1 MAERRMMAIRIIDD
15 DAFLDLPM
23 GARLLYYDL
32 TMRADDDG
40 FITPKKVMRL
50 IGAGQKDLDA
60 LVRSGFLIAFDSGVV
75 AITHWRQSNALRKD
89 RYTPTVYQEEFS
101 SLQVNNGVYERY
113 IGCQTVAKVSS
124 QDKEPGNQVATSGCQ
139 TGNQAATKRQPA
151 VATGKDRIGQES
163 LCKEKDVCPKGQ
175 DIEKE
180 SSSLTGPVQSSLS
193 KNHPSLLDI
202 SEFIASNGL
211 DVDAREFYEA
221 CERDSW
227 QIRGQPMRS
236 WQKTLFAVSRN
247 GTFSRDK
254 PRNAGKKAAGM
265 ARDLPE
271 DLPAG
276 VYDL

>member
-60 LVRSGFLIAFDSGVV
+60 LVRAGFLIAFDSGVV

-113 IGCQTVAKVSS
+113 IGCQT
-124 QDKEPGNQVATSGCQ
+124 GNQV
-139 TGNQAATKRQPA
+139 ATKRQPA
-151 VATGKDRIGQES
+151 VAIGKDRIGQGS

-202 SEFIASNGL
+202 SEFVASNGL